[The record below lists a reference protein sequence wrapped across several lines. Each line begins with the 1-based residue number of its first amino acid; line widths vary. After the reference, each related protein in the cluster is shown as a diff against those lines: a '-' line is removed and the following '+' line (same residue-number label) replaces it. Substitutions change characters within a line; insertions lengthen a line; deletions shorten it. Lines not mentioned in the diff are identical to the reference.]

1 MAARTLALFDLD
13 DTLLAGDS
21 DYEWGLFLAEIGAI
35 DEAGYKA
42 RNDEFMAQY
51 RAGTL
56 DLQAFLAFQLCP
68 LGQFSMAQLE
78 AWHAQFM
85 ERKILPIVRPG
96 SRALLDKHRGAVQVM
111 VTATNEFVTAP
122 IAAAFGIPA
131 LIATALERA
140 DGRFTGRTVGTP
152 SFREGKVVRLKEW
165 LASRG
170 ERLEDYARAG
180 STAIQSSMPPAPDA
194 PVAASR
200 RTPAGARTERGWP
213 IRPTERTFPCTSR
226 SGSAPSAATGA
237 LPPDRASASASGAW
251 RPPARHPRARP
262 DDWSPLGDFTVRA
275 QAEDDA
281 AAIGPTMSLLPSRPT
296 TTPRCCRC
304 CPRWSGRQPSSSP
317 SRTAWTAPTKWRRSS
332 GRSVLEGRISRR
344 RGRCRGSSNRRA
356 RTGGSCSA
364 RPRRAWRRLA
374 TGEHDRALTAAGTRP
389 RSSPTRACRCGRS
402 SSTAPFAAF
411 TGAARLP
418 ITRCGATL
426 D

>member
-68 LGQFSMAQLE
+68 LSQFSMAQLD

-170 ERLEDYARAG
+170 ERLEDYAE
-180 STAIQSSMPPAPDA
+180 SWFYSDSINDVPLMSLVTH
-194 PVAASR
+194 PVAVHPDEPLRAH
-200 RTPAGARTERGWP
+200 ALERGWP
-213 IRPTERTFPCTSR
+213 I
-226 SGSAPSAATGA
+226 
-237 LPPDRASASASGAW
+237 
-251 RPPARHPRARP
+251 
-262 DDWSPLGDFTVRA
+262 
-275 QAEDDA
+275 
-281 AAIGPTMSLLPSRPT
+281 I
-296 TTPRCCRC
+296 
-304 CPRWSGRQPSSSP
+304 
-317 SRTAWTAPTKWRRSS
+317 
-332 GRSVLEGRISRR
+332 
-344 RGRCRGSSNRRA
+344 
-356 RTGGSCSA
+356 
-364 RPRRAWRRLA
+364 RL
-374 TGEHDRALTAAGTRP
+374 D
-389 RSSPTRACRCGRS
+389 
-402 SSTAPFAAF
+402 
-411 TGAARLP
+411 
-418 ITRCGATL
+418 
-426 D
+426 